1 VRFSWRRLS
10 LVIAAVSVVPLAPV
24 RSAAVAAAIA
34 PSTPADPEIGP
45 LIAGTS
51 SYVHGTYVWT
61 DYVYDDRGTNKGQP
75 GTRSPNNAGDL
86 VQLQLSRV
94 REGLHIRAILETL
107 VDPKAPV
114 LGVAFDTDDDPK
126 TGAPLVP
133 GWAARG
139 ALGVDRLAV
148 IRHGTSGVV
157 RFADGQWSSAGHFPS
172 RIDVS
177 TNVIE
182 ATIPSEQLPKLSGTW
197 RVFGMLG
204 VADAAGHAWP
214 EGGAISDLAFVGG
227 EIPDGWQDARQAA
240 VLGGMLDS
248 AAAAATVDIDAL
260 GRDTTRLA
268 SATAPGFHTL
278 LYHSRLRLG
287 EGIGQATLT
296 VPGTGATP
304 VGDLFAGPYQPYLV
318 YVPPHLPEHP
328 PVVLFM
334 HGFTQ
339 THLSNAGFFG
349 PAPIS
354 TNGVTIPM
362 AGNVV
367 GHFNVPGAVVVS
379 PLGRGGN
386 TFYIGAA
393 EQDVLD
399 AVDDAI
405 ARYHADPDRVVLSG
419 VSMGGF
425 GTFRLAVRRPD
436 RWSVAVPIIGTGASD
451 QSVFGD
457 AVPRPL
463 LASVFSPYGFPGGQA
478 ELLENVVNLPM
489 RLVNGQ
495 LDPLVDNALSTAD
508 VVALDRLGYDYRS
521 WVLLR
526 RHHEF
531 DPSFMNC
538 VLVDAVRAHRETHP
552 ARVVFSVEPAI
563 ERTDPSSGLDLTY
576 DRAYWV
582 SEVRPRPDVP
592 QGDKA
597 SLSVTSLARAD
608 RAPSATHVVGAG
620 QNLTGG
626 ADLCGPNAAVHSGD
640 AWREL
645 GIALGPG
652 LHQRV
657 SNGVTVSLSRIAH
670 ATIDVGDAGLRTDR
684 ALTVVTSGDGAST
697 VVLRG
702 PWPSRVSVWRDGEA
716 IGMQTTVSGR
726 LALPGDLR
734 GRHTYVLR
742 PTS

>member
-1 VRFSWRRLS
+1 MRIGWRRLS
-10 LVIAAVSVVPLAPV
+10 LVIAAASVVPLAPV
-24 RSAAVAAAIA
+24 HAAAA
-34 PSTPADPEIGP
+34 EASTASSPSRDPEIGP
-45 LIAGTS
+45 LVAGTS

-61 DYVYDDRGTNKGQP
+61 DYAYDDRGTNKGQP
-75 GTRSPNNAGDL
+75 GGRSPNNAGDL

-94 REGLHIRAILETL
+94 PEGLRVRAVLETL
-107 VDPKAPV
+107 VDAKAPV
-114 LGVAFDTDDDPK
+114 LGVAFDTDGDPNS
-126 TGAPLVP
+126 GAPLVP
-133 GWAARG
+133 GWTARG
-139 ALGVDRLAV
+139 GLGIDRLAV
-148 IRHGTSGVV
+148 LRHGTSGVV
-157 RFADGQWSSAGHFPS
+157 RFAGGQWSSAGHFPA
-172 RIDVS
+172 RIDVA
-177 TNVIE
+177 TNVVE
-182 ATIPSEQLPKLSGTW
+182 ATIPSEQLPKLAGTW
-197 RVFGMLG
+197 RVFAMLG

-240 VLGGMLDS
+240 VLGGTLDS
-248 AAAAATVDIDAL
+248 AAAAATIDIDAL
-260 GRDTTRLA
+260 GRGTTRLA
-268 SATAPGFHTL
+268 SATRPGFHTL

-296 VPGTGATP
+296 VPGAGAAP

-318 YVPPHLPEHP
+318 YVPAHLPERP

-354 TNGVTIPM
+354 TNGVTIPG

-386 TFYIGAA
+386 TFYIGVA

-405 ARYHADPDRVVLSG
+405 ARYRADPDRVVLSG

-457 AVPRPL
+457 VVPRPL
-463 LASVFSPYGFPGGQA
+463 LASLFSPYGFPGGQA
-478 ELLENVVNLPM
+478 ELLENVLNLPM

-495 LDPLVDNALSTAD
+495 LDPLVDNVLSTAD

-538 VLVDAVRAHRETHP
+538 VLVDAVRARRDTHP

-563 ERTDPSSGLDLTY
+563 ERTDPSTGLDLIY

-597 SLSVTSLARAD
+597 SLSATSLARAD
-608 RAPSATHVVGAG
+608 RVRSARRVVGAG
-620 QNLTGG
+620 QNITGG
-626 ADLCGPNAAVHSGD
+626 ADLCGPNDAVRSGD

-645 GIALGPG
+645 GTVLEAGRR
-652 LHQRV
+652 QRV
-657 SNGVTVSLSRIAH
+657 TNGLTLALSRIAH
-670 ATIDVGDAGLRTDR
+670 ATIDVGDAGVRTDR
-684 ALTVVTSGDGAST
+684 AVTVATSGDGPSA

-702 PWPSRVSVWRDGEA
+702 TWPSRVGVWRDGQA
-716 IGMQTTVSGR
+716 MGMRASASGR
-726 LALPGDLR
+726 LTLPGDLR

-742 PTS
+742 PAG